1 MVPWTMATVPVHES
15 TMDSGHG
22 TAGARRTWVVRPLRS
37 MGACCNEGKRESG
50 ATRFSP
56 RALATRE
63 EAELSRQRWTMVAAV
78 LTRRQSEGEMER

>member
-1 MVPWTMATVPVHES
+1 MVPWTTATVPVDES

-22 TAGARRTWVVRPLRS
+22 MAGARRTWAVQPLRS

-50 ATRFSP
+50 ATWFSP

-63 EAELSRQRWTMVAAV
+63 DAELSWQR
-78 LTRRQSEGEMER
+78 